1 MSNINSMS
9 RRGRGR
15 EALEAHNEQMAQ
27 EAIKTALQIEHE
39 SLSEDIPQRDK
50 ATPWEILLATVED
63 LDVNQSLF
71 LLEAYND
78 FYNNP
83 SQGTLKYAVDK
94 TQYINQKIR
103 GINATLNWFNQSQF
117 CKTPE
122 YQEEMIYILDVLV
135 NIQTEITQ
143 FVDNLE

>member
-1 MSNINSMS
+1 MSINSMN
-9 RRGRGR
+9 RAGRGR
-15 EALEAHNEQMAQ
+15 EALEQF
-27 EAIKTALQIEHE
+27 TPLQIEHE
-39 SLSEDIPQRDK
+39 ELTAIQEEQAPVKDK
-50 ATPWEILLATVED
+50 LTPWEVLLATVED

-83 SQGTLKYAVDK
+83 SRESLKYAVDK
-94 TQYINQKIR
+94 TLYINQKIR
-103 GINATLNWFNQSQF
+103 GINVTLNWFNQSQF

-122 YQEEMIYILDVLV
+122 YQEEMMYILDVLV

-143 FVDNLE
+143 FVGNLE

>member
-15 EALEAHNEQMAQ
+15 EALEQYNEQMAQ
-27 EAIKTALQIEHE
+27 EATKTPLQIEHE
-39 SLSEDIPQRDK
+39 SLSENVPQRDK

-78 FYNNP
+78 FYNSP
-83 SQGTLKYAVDK
+83 STETLRYAVDK

-103 GINATLNWFNQSQF
+103 GINATLNWFNQSKF
-117 CKTPE
+117 ANTSE

-135 NIQTEITQ
+135 NIQSEITQ

>member
-1 MSNINSMS
+1 MSINSMN
-9 RRGRGR
+9 RAGRGR
-15 EALEAHNEQMAQ
+15 EALEQVSP
-27 EAIKTALQIEHE
+27 LQIEHE
-39 SLSEDIPQRDK
+39 ELIAIQEEKAPAMDK
-50 ATPWEILLATVED
+50 LTPWEVLLATVED

-103 GINATLNWFNQSQF
+103 GINVTLNWFNQSQF

-122 YQEEMIYILDVLV
+122 YQDEMMYILDVLV

>member
-1 MSNINSMS
+1 MSINSMN
-9 RRGRGR
+9 RAGRGR
-15 EALEAHNEQMAQ
+15 EALEQVSP
-27 EAIKTALQIEHE
+27 LQIEHE
-39 SLSEDIPQRDK
+39 ELIAIQEEKAPAMDK
-50 ATPWEILLATVED
+50 LTPWEVLLATVED
-63 LDVNQSLF
+63 LDGNQSLF

-103 GINATLNWFNQSQF
+103 GINVTLNWFNQSQF

-122 YQEEMIYILDVLV
+122 YQDEMMYILDVLV

>member
-1 MSNINSMS
+1 MSNINNMN
-9 RRGRGR
+9 RAGRGR
-15 EALEAHNEQMAQ
+15 EALEQVSP
-27 EAIKTALQIEHE
+27 LQIEHE
-39 SLSEDIPQRDK
+39 ELTAIQEVRAPAKDK
-50 ATPWEILLATVED
+50 LTPWEVLLATVED

-103 GINATLNWFNQSQF
+103 GINVTLNWFNQSQF

-122 YQEEMIYILDVLV
+122 YQDEMIYILDVLV

-143 FVDNLE
+143 FVDNIE

>member
-1 MSNINSMS
+1 MSDINSMS
-9 RRGRGR
+9 RAGRGR
-15 EALEAHNEQMAQ
+15 EALEQVSP
-27 EAIKTALQIEHE
+27 LQIEHE
-39 SLSEDIPQRDK
+39 ELTAIQEDQAPVKDK
-50 ATPWEILLATVED
+50 LTPWEVLLATVED

-83 SQGTLKYAVDK
+83 SRESLKYAVDK

-103 GINATLNWFNQSQF
+103 GINVTLNWFNQSQL

-122 YQEEMIYILDVLV
+122 YQEEMMYILDVLV

-143 FVDNLE
+143 FVGNLE

>member
-1 MSNINSMS
+1 MSDINSMS
-9 RRGRGR
+9 RAGRGR
-15 EALEAHNEQMAQ
+15 EALEQVSL
-27 EAIKTALQIEHE
+27 LQIEHE
-39 SLSEDIPQRDK
+39 ELTAIQEDQAPVRDK
-50 ATPWEILLATVED
+50 LTPWEVLLATVED

-103 GINATLNWFNQSQF
+103 GINVTLNWFNQSQF

-143 FVDNLE
+143 FVDNLK

>member
-1 MSNINSMS
+1 MSINSMS
-9 RRGRGR
+9 RAGRGR
-15 EALEAHNEQMAQ
+15 EALEQVSP
-27 EAIKTALQIEHE
+27 LQIEHE
-39 SLSEDIPQRDK
+39 ELTAIQEDQAPVRDK
-50 ATPWEILLATVED
+50 LTPWEVLLATVED
-63 LDVNQSLF
+63 LDVNQSLL

-103 GINATLNWFNQSQF
+103 GINVTLNWFNQSQF

-122 YQEEMIYILDVLV
+122 YQEEMMYILDVLV